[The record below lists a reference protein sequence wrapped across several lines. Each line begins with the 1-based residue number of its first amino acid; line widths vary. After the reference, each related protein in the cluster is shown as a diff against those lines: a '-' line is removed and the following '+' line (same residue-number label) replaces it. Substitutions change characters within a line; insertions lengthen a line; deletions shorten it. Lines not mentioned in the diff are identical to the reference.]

1 MIKQFAI
8 LSGILLLAL
17 FMQNPAF
24 AQIDELDIEQT
35 DSITDDSLNIS
46 IDDYTKYTPLL
57 GGKEVRMKDG
67 LKINGMIK
75 DFYPDSTLKHK
86 GYYQNGQLVSTY
98 KNYFP
103 NGKLERSFTASGTF
117 KLVIE
122 SYYYNGLPREYIE
135 YRKGVVVKYIEYHPN
150 GKMATYEEHDKKKG
164 YYISLRNYYPNGK
177 LKSSLELVDKKKFD
191 YYEKEFFPSGQV
203 KEEGPVHYNAAQY
216 DYQRNGSWKIYNEK
230 GLIVETRQYYEGELV
245 L

>member
-1 MIKQFAI
+1 MIKYAI
-8 LSGILLLAL
+8 LIGVLLIAL
-17 FMQNPAF
+17 FMHNPAF
-24 AQIDELDIEQT
+24 AQYDELDIEET
-35 DSITDDSLNIS
+35 DTITDDSLNLS
-46 IDDYTKYTPLL
+46 IDEYTKYTPLL

-75 DFYPDSTLKHK
+75 DYYPDSTLKHK

-122 SYYYNGLPREYIE
+122 SFFYNGLPREYVE
-135 YRKGVVVKYIEYHPN
+135 YRKGVVVKYIEYHHN

-164 YYISLRNYYPNGK
+164 YYISLKNYYSNGN
-177 LKSSLELVDKKKFD
+177 LKSSLELIDKKKFD
-191 YYEKEFFPSGQV
+191 YYEKEFFKSGKI
-203 KEEGPVHYNAAQY
+203 KEEGSVHYNAAQY
-216 DYQRNGSWKIYNEK
+216 DYQRNGEWKVYNEK
-230 GLIVETRQYYEGELV
+230 GVLIETKHYYQGELI

>member
-1 MIKQFAI
+1 MIKYAI
-8 LSGILLLAL
+8 LTGVLLFAL

-24 AQIDELDIEQT
+24 AQYDELDIEET
-35 DSITDDSLNIS
+35 DTITDDSLNLS
-46 IDDYTKYTPLL
+46 VDEYTKYTPLL
-57 GGKEVRMKDG
+57 GGKEVRKKDG

-122 SYYYNGLPREYIE
+122 SFFYNGLPREYVE
-135 YRKGVVVKYIEYHPN
+135 YRKGVVVKYIEYHHN

-164 YYISLRNYYPNGK
+164 YYISLKNYYFNGN
-177 LKSSLELVDKKKFD
+177 LKSSLELIDKKKFD
-191 YYEKEFFPSGQV
+191 YYEKEFFKSGKI
-203 KEEGPVHYNAAQY
+203 KEEGSVHYNAAQY
-216 DYQRNGSWKIYNEK
+216 DYQRNGEWKVYNEK
-230 GLIVETRQYYEGELV
+230 GLQVETKHYYEGELI